1 MDSSATSENEV
12 ETPAFLTS
20 TPATTTHK
28 HPLIINSARFGDSAR
43 SNREKSP
50 ESAPGSP
57 MRIDIDIPSE
67 ISKQPA
73 DSGTSDIIMGD
84 GTPPIQNPDDSQ
96 LTVQDLQMKITPS
109 KFYRELYTQ
118 KSQNMMQDL
127 SGEIVV
133 DSYNRQSRFV

>member
-1 MDSSATSENEV
+1 
-12 ETPAFLTS
+12 
-20 TPATTTHK
+20 
-28 HPLIINSARFGDSAR
+28 
-43 SNREKSP
+43 
-50 ESAPGSP
+50 